1 MADPSPRPATRA
13 RWPRRLRPR
22 TIRARIYL
30 TLSAITVL
38 ALLVAG
44 VAFFFLLGGYQQ
56 DLSRAR
62 VRELAKAWGPQL
74 FAEPGESE
82 TLADLLSV
90 WETTSSVTGSIA
102 DEDDVLVLGLA
113 RDGRVAG
120 IYERENRFE
129 GERLPLNLNGL
140 DPGRA
145 WEGELDAPG
154 GERLT
159 YIVVA
164 LPADL
169 AQTRG
174 FCCVAVAA
182 VGGAQAA
189 ALGDLAP
196 RLLIAAAI
204 ALVVAG
210 LVGLALSRSIYRPV
224 QLVAAAARSVARG
237 SLQQRV
243 VPVGSQEAQEL
254 AQSFN
259 QMTEEVERQQ
269 TALRDFLANVS
280 HDLQT
285 PLTSI
290 NGFSR
295 ALMDDV
301 VEEEGR
307 ANAYRI
313 IEDESRRLLRLVE
326 GLLDLSR
333 IEAGQVRVERAPVA
347 LDMLLEHI
355 GDLFALRAEELD
367 VHLSVETGA
376 APDALGDWDRLE
388 QVLGNLVDN
397 ALRHTP
403 PGGNV
408 MLSARAESETSVSMS
423 VADTGVGI
431 PEEAIPNLF
440 DRYYKSDRPG
450 AQGGTGLG
458 LAIAK
463 ELVRAQDGEI
473 HVLSSQ
479 GVGTTFRV
487 LLRAADDDQ
496 PADLP
501 AAAPTAADRAREQG
515 DAPVGPQA
523 DAQNRQDRVGADRIG

>member
-1 MADPSPRPATRA
+1 MSPAPAL
-13 RWPRRLRPR
+13 RWPQRLRAR

-30 TLSAITVL
+30 TLAVIILVTLGAIGVSLYVL
-38 ALLVAG
+38 LD
-44 VAFFFLLGGYQQ
+44 GYQQ
-56 DLSRAR
+56 DLEEAR
-62 VRELAKAWGPQL
+62 VREIARAWGPQI
-74 FAEPGESE
+74 FARPGESE
-82 TLADLLSV
+82 TLAELLQV
-90 WETTSSVTGSIA
+90 WETTSRVTGSIA
-102 DEDDVLVLGLA
+102 AEDDVLVLGLS
-113 RDGRVAG
+113 RDGSVDG

-129 GERLPLNLNGL
+129 GERLDIDLHGL
-140 DPGRA
+140 EPGQSR
-145 WEGELDAPG
+145 EGAVDASG
-154 GERLT
+154 GEQLT

-164 LPADL
+164 LPPAAAA
-169 AQTRG
+169 AQG
-174 FCCVAVAA
+174 FCCVAVAV
-182 VGGAQAA
+182 VGQPQSA
-189 ALGDLAP
+189 ALADLAP
-196 RLLIAAAI
+196 RLLLAGGIALAAA
-204 ALVVAG
+204 V
-210 LVGLALSRSIYRPV
+210 LVGLFISRTIYQPV

-243 VPVGSQEAQEL
+243 AVAGSQEAREL

-269 TALRDFLANVS
+269 KALRDFLANVS

-295 ALMDDV
+295 ALMDDI

-307 ANAYRI
+307 PNAYRI

-333 IEAGQVRVERAPVA
+333 IEAGQVRVERAPIA
-347 LDMLLEHI
+347 LGILMDHI
-355 GDLFALRAEELD
+355 SDLFALRADELD
-367 VHLSVETGA
+367 VNLAVEPGA
-376 APDALGDWDRLE
+376 EPGGAPDALGDWDRLE

-408 MLSARAESETSVSMS
+408 TLSARAESETSVSIS

-458 LAIAK
+458 LAIAR
-463 ELVRAQDGEI
+463 ELVLAQRGEI
-473 HVLSSQ
+473 HVLSSA

-487 LLRAADDDQ
+487 ILRAVGPTDADVV
-496 PADLP
+496 PSV
-501 AAAPTAADRAREQG
+501 AAA
-515 DAPVGPQA
+515 A
-523 DAQNRQDRVGADRIG
+523 DAGP

>member
-1 MADPSPRPATRA
+1 MSPARGGL
-13 RWPRRLRPR
+13 RWPQRLRAR

-30 TLSAITVL
+30 TLAAITLLTLGVTGVSLFFVL
-38 ALLVAG
+38 G
-44 VAFFFLLGGYQQ
+44 DYQQ
-56 DLSRAR
+56 DIERSR
-62 VRELAKAWGPQL
+62 VREIAKAWGPQL

-82 TLADLLSV
+82 TLAELMSV

-102 DEDDVLVLGLA
+102 ENEDVLVLGLT
-113 RDGRVAG
+113 REGRAAA
-120 IYERENRFE
+120 IYERENRFA
-129 GERLPLNLNGL
+129 GEQLGVDLSGL
-140 DPGRA
+140 RPGES
-145 WEGELDAPG
+145 WEGEVEAPG
-154 GERLT
+154 GEQLT

-164 LPADL
+164 LPAGAAE
-169 AQTRG
+169 AQG
-174 FCCVAVAA
+174 FCCVAVAGVSAAQGA
-182 VGGAQAA
+182 V
-189 ALGDLAP
+189 LGDLAT
-196 RLLIAAAI
+196 RLLIAGLV
-204 ALVVAG
+204 ALVIAS

-224 QLVAAAARSVARG
+224 QLVAAAARNVARG
-237 SLQQRV
+237 SLRQRV
-243 VPVGSQEAQEL
+243 AVGGSQEAREL

-295 ALMDDV
+295 ALMDDI

-307 ANAYRI
+307 PNAYRI

-347 LDMLLEHI
+347 LGILMDHI
-355 GDLFALRAEELD
+355 GDLFTLRAEELD
-367 VHLSVETGA
+367 VQLAVESNET
-376 APDALGDWDRLE
+376 PDALGDWDRLE

-403 PGGNV
+403 PGGQV
-408 MLSARAESETSVSMS
+408 TLSARAESETSVSMS

-431 PEEAIPNLF
+431 PEEAIPHLF

-458 LAIAK
+458 LAIAR
-463 ELVRAQDGEI
+463 ELVRAQEGEI

-479 GVGTTFRV
+479 EVGTTFRV
-487 LLRAADDDQ
+487 ILRVADD
-496 PADLP
+496 ADW
-501 AAAPTAADRAREQG
+501 AG
-515 DAPVGPQA
+515 
-523 DAQNRQDRVGADRIG
+523 

>member
-1 MADPSPRPATRA
+1 MESSPRL
-13 RWPRRLRPR
+13 RWPQRLRAR

-30 TLSAITVL
+30 TLVAIILLTLAVTGGALFFVL
-38 ALLVAG
+38 G
-44 VAFFFLLGGYQQ
+44 DYQA
-56 DLSRAR
+56 DIDRSR
-62 VRELAKAWGPQL
+62 VREIAKAWGPQL
-74 FAEPGESE
+74 FAAPGESE
-82 TLADLLSV
+82 TLADLLGV

-102 DEDDVLVLGLA
+102 ADDDILVLGLT
-113 RDGRVAG
+113 REGRVAG

-129 GERLPLNLNGL
+129 GERLGINLGGL
-140 DPGRA
+140 EPGES
-145 WEGELDAPG
+145 WEGEAQAPG
-154 GERLT
+154 GERLS

-164 LPADL
+164 LDE
-169 AQTRG
+169 QTAETQG

-182 VGGAQAA
+182 VGGSQAA
-189 ALGDLAP
+189 VLGDLAT
-196 RLLIAAAI
+196 RLLLAGLVALLIA
-204 ALVVAG
+204 L
-210 LVGLALSRSIYRPV
+210 LVGLGLSRSIYRPV

-237 SLQQRV
+237 RLQQRV
-243 VPVGSQEAQEL
+243 AVGGSQEAREL

-259 QMTEEVERQQ
+259 QMTDEVERQQ

-333 IEAGQVRVERAPVA
+333 IEAGQARVERAPVA
-347 LDMLLEHI
+347 LPMLLEHI

-367 VHLSVETGA
+367 VHLSVEPGD

-408 MLSARAESETSVSMS
+408 MLSARAESEASVSMS

-431 PEEAIPNLF
+431 PEEAIPHLF

-463 ELVRAQDGEI
+463 ELARAQDGDI

-487 LLRAADDDQ
+487 ILRTAD
-496 PADLP
+496 
-501 AAAPTAADRAREQG
+501 AAAANGGDRAG
-515 DAPVGPQA
+515 
-523 DAQNRQDRVGADRIG
+523 

>member
-1 MADPSPRPATRA
+1 MSPARGGL
-13 RWPRRLRPR
+13 RWPQRLRAR

-30 TLSAITVL
+30 TLAAITLLTLGVTGVSLFFVL
-38 ALLVAG
+38 G
-44 VAFFFLLGGYQQ
+44 DYQQ
-56 DLSRAR
+56 DIERSR
-62 VRELAKAWGPQL
+62 VREIAKAWGPQL

-82 TLADLLSV
+82 TLAELMSV

-102 DEDDVLVLGLA
+102 ENEDVLVLGLT
-113 RDGRVAG
+113 REGRAAA
-120 IYERENRFE
+120 IYERENRFA
-129 GERLPLNLNGL
+129 GEQLGVDLSGL
-140 DPGRA
+140 RPGES
-145 WEGELDAPG
+145 WEGEVEAPG
-154 GERLT
+154 GEQLT

-164 LPADL
+164 LPAGAAE
-169 AQTRG
+169 AQG
-174 FCCVAVAA
+174 FCCVAVAGVSAAQGA
-182 VGGAQAA
+182 V
-189 ALGDLAP
+189 LGDLAT
-196 RLLIAAAI
+196 RLLIAGLV
-204 ALVVAG
+204 ALVIAS

-224 QLVAAAARSVARG
+224 QLVAAAARNVARG
-237 SLQQRV
+237 SLRQRV
-243 VPVGSQEAQEL
+243 VVGGSQEAREL

-295 ALMDDV
+295 ALMDDI

-307 ANAYRI
+307 PNAYRI

-347 LDMLLEHI
+347 LGILMDHI
-355 GDLFALRAEELD
+355 GDLFTLRAEELD
-367 VHLSVETGA
+367 VQLAVESNET
-376 APDALGDWDRLE
+376 PDALGDWDRLE

-403 PGGNV
+403 PGGQV
-408 MLSARAESETSVSMS
+408 TLSARAESETSVSMS

-431 PEEAIPNLF
+431 PEEAIPHLF

-458 LAIAK
+458 LAIAR
-463 ELVRAQDGEI
+463 ELVRAQEGEI

-479 GVGTTFRV
+479 EVGTTFRV
-487 LLRAADDDQ
+487 ILRVADD
-496 PADLP
+496 ADW
-501 AAAPTAADRAREQG
+501 G
-515 DAPVGPQA
+515 G
-523 DAQNRQDRVGADRIG
+523 

>member
-1 MADPSPRPATRA
+1 MSPARGGL
-13 RWPRRLRPR
+13 RWPQRLRAR

-30 TLSAITVL
+30 TLAAITLLTLGVTGVSLFFVL
-38 ALLVAG
+38 G
-44 VAFFFLLGGYQQ
+44 DYQQ
-56 DLSRAR
+56 DIERSR
-62 VRELAKAWGPQL
+62 VREIAKAWGPQL

-82 TLADLLSV
+82 TLAELMSV

-102 DEDDVLVLGLA
+102 ENEDVLVLGLT
-113 RDGRVAG
+113 REGRAAA
-120 IYERENRFE
+120 IYERENRFA
-129 GERLPLNLNGL
+129 GEQLGVDLSGL
-140 DPGRA
+140 RPGES
-145 WEGELDAPG
+145 WEGEVEAPG
-154 GERLT
+154 GEQLT

-164 LPADL
+164 LPAGAAE
-169 AQTRG
+169 AQG
-174 FCCVAVAA
+174 FCCVAVAGVSAAQGA
-182 VGGAQAA
+182 V
-189 ALGDLAP
+189 LGDLAT
-196 RLLIAAAI
+196 RLLIAGLV
-204 ALVVAG
+204 ALVIAS

-224 QLVAAAARSVARG
+224 QLVAAAARNVARG
-237 SLQQRV
+237 SLRQRV
-243 VPVGSQEAQEL
+243 AVGGSQEAREL

-295 ALMDDV
+295 ALMDDI

-307 ANAYRI
+307 PNAYRI

-347 LDMLLEHI
+347 LGILMDHI
-355 GDLFALRAEELD
+355 GDLFTLRAEELD
-367 VHLSVETGA
+367 VQLAVESNET
-376 APDALGDWDRLE
+376 PDALGDWDRLE

-403 PGGNV
+403 PGGRV
-408 MLSARAESETSVSMS
+408 TLSARAESETSVSMS

-431 PEEAIPNLF
+431 PEEAIPHLF

-458 LAIAK
+458 LAIAR
-463 ELVRAQDGEI
+463 ELVRAQEGEI

-479 GVGTTFRV
+479 EVGTTFRV
-487 LLRAADDDQ
+487 ILRVADD
-496 PADLP
+496 ADW
-501 AAAPTAADRAREQG
+501 AG
-515 DAPVGPQA
+515 
-523 DAQNRQDRVGADRIG
+523 

>member
-1 MADPSPRPATRA
+1 MSPARGGL
-13 RWPRRLRPR
+13 RWPQRLRAR

-30 TLSAITVL
+30 TLAAITLLTLGVTGVSLFFVL
-38 ALLVAG
+38 G
-44 VAFFFLLGGYQQ
+44 DYQQ
-56 DLSRAR
+56 DIERSR
-62 VRELAKAWGPQL
+62 VREIAKAWGPQL

-82 TLADLLSV
+82 TLAELMSV

-102 DEDDVLVLGLA
+102 ENEDVLVLGLT
-113 RDGRVAG
+113 REGRAAA
-120 IYERENRFE
+120 IYERENRFA
-129 GERLPLNLNGL
+129 GEQLGVDLSGL
-140 DPGRA
+140 RPGES
-145 WEGELDAPG
+145 WEGEVEAPG
-154 GERLT
+154 GEQLT

-164 LPADL
+164 LPAAEAE
-169 AQTRG
+169 AQG
-174 FCCVAVAA
+174 FCCVAVAGVSAAQGA
-182 VGGAQAA
+182 V
-189 ALGDLAP
+189 LGDLAT
-196 RLLIAAAI
+196 RLLIAGLV
-204 ALVVAG
+204 ALVIAS

-224 QLVAAAARSVARG
+224 QLVAAAARNVARG
-237 SLQQRV
+237 SLRQRV
-243 VPVGSQEAQEL
+243 AVGGSQEAREL

-295 ALMDDV
+295 ALMDDI

-307 ANAYRI
+307 PNAYRI

-347 LDMLLEHI
+347 LGILMDHI
-355 GDLFALRAEELD
+355 GDLFTLRAEELD
-367 VHLSVETGA
+367 VQLAVESNET
-376 APDALGDWDRLE
+376 PDALGDWDRLE

-403 PGGNV
+403 PGGQV
-408 MLSARAESETSVSMS
+408 TLSARAESETSVSMS

-431 PEEAIPNLF
+431 PEEAIPHLF

-458 LAIAK
+458 LAIAR
-463 ELVRAQDGEI
+463 ELVRAQEGEI

-479 GVGTTFRV
+479 EVGTTFRV
-487 LLRAADDDQ
+487 ILRVADD
-496 PADLP
+496 ADW
-501 AAAPTAADRAREQG
+501 AG
-515 DAPVGPQA
+515 
-523 DAQNRQDRVGADRIG
+523 